1 MKYLLTIFLILVAA
15 WGIMT
20 SSSVMAAEIN
30 PGPEIFQVHCA
41 GCHPN
46 GGNIIRRGKTL
57 KQKALKKYGV
67 DSLEAIAALVTNG
80 KNNMPAFQTR
90 LSEQQIQAVSTYVL
104 EAAAKDWR

>member
-1 MKYLLTIFLILVAA
+1 MKYLLTIFLILVAT

-30 PGPEIFQVHCA
+30 PGLEIFQVHCA

-80 KNNMPAFQTR
+80 KNNMPAFQAR
-90 LSEQQIQAVSTYVL
+90 LSEQQIQAVSAYVL
-104 EAAAKDWR
+104 EAAANDWR

>member
-1 MKYLLTIFLILVAA
+1 MKYLLTILFILVAA
-15 WGIMT
+15 WIIVT
-20 SSSVMAAEIN
+20 SPSVMAAEIN
-30 PGPEIFQVHCA
+30 QGPEIFQTHCA

-46 GGNIIRRGKTL
+46 GSNIIRRGKTL

-90 LSEQQIQAVSTYVL
+90 LSEQQIQAVSAYVL
-104 EAAAKDWR
+104 EAAANDWH